1 MLTAYPTPVQGA
13 SPVWIDVFNPSEEER
28 CQIQTDFQIEIP
40 SRADLS
46 EIESSSRLV
55 NRDGLLRLSLPLIP
69 SPDDADPTP
78 PPLGFIL
85 TPKLLVTVRFS
96 EVHAMEQ
103 TKTRLAPDK
112 PLNSVN
118 VFVTL
123 LEAMVDYGADLLER
137 LNEEVAA
144 ISRQSFK
151 KYAASSSVVWS
162 GWRTF

>member
-1 MLTAYPTPVQGA
+1 MTMLTAYPTPLPSS

-28 CQIQTDFQIEIP
+28 HQIQTDFQIEIP

-85 TPKLLVTVRFS
+85 NPKLLVTVRFS
-96 EVHAMEQ
+96 EVHAIE
-103 TKTRLAPDK
+103 
-112 PLNSVN
+112 
-118 VFVTL
+118 
-123 LEAMVDYGADLLER
+123 
-137 LNEEVAA
+137 
-144 ISRQSFK
+144 
-151 KYAASSSVVWS
+151 
-162 GWRTF
+162 